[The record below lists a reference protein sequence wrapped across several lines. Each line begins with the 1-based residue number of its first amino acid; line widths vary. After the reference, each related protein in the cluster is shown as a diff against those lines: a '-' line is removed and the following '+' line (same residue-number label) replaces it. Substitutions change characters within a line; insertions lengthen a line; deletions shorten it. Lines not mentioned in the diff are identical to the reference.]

1 LFPIHDENRPI
12 IRPYVNWG
20 LILANIVVFF
30 LFFVQGAWALEQGIV
45 VFGTI
50 PSDTL
55 SGERLWTL
63 LTSMFMHAD
72 PMHLFGNMLYLWVFG
87 DNIEDAFGHVKYLA
101 FYLLSG
107 LVASLAHIASVLA
120 TLPSYGVVGLDIPSV
135 GASGAISAVLGA
147 YLVLYPRAR
156 IRTVVFYFF
165 ISIVS
170 IPAHYYL
177 GFWFLYQLL
186 MGVFSLTGLPSGVA
200 FWAHIGGFVAG
211 LVAIRAFG
219 VEPRIRAEAGER
231 RPVSPLIAG
240 PGVRT
245 PFVDVMMDEVRVMV
259 LAELPGVE
267 EGDIQVE
274 VSEWTVVISAERGD
288 IRYFRLIELP
298 SRVIP
303 QVVDLKYRNGVLSLT
318 LYRSL

>member
-1 LFPIHDENRPI
+1 MLPIHDENRPV
-12 IRPYVNWG
+12 IRPYVNYG
-20 LILANIVVFF
+20 LLLANVVVFF
-30 LFFVQGAWALEQGIV
+30 LFFAEGTQALEWGIE
-45 VFGTI
+45 VFGAV
-50 PSDTL
+50 PSDIL
-55 SGERLWTL
+55 RGERLWTL
-63 LTSMFMHAD
+63 LTSMFVHAD
-72 PMHLFGNMLYLWVFG
+72 PMHLLGNMLYLWVFG
-87 DNIEDAFGHVKYLA
+87 DNIEDAFGHIKYLA

-107 LVASLAHIASVLA
+107 LVASFAHIASVLA

-135 GASGAISAVLGA
+135 GASGAISAILGA

-156 IRTVVFYFF
+156 IRTIVFYFF

-170 IPAHYYL
+170 IPAYYYL

-186 MGVFSLTGLPSGVA
+186 MGMFSLTGLPSGVA

-211 LVAIRAFG
+211 FVAIKAFG
-219 VEPRIRAEAGER
+219 VEPRIRAEVR
-231 RPVSPLIAG
+231 RQVSPLIVG

-245 PFVDVMMDEVRVMV
+245 PLVDVMMDEVRVRV
-259 LAELPGVE
+259 LAEMPGVE

-274 VSEWTVVISAERGD
+274 VSEWTVVVSAERGD

-303 QVVDLKYRNGVLSLT
+303 QVMDFKYRNGVLSLT
-318 LYRSL
+318 FYRSL

>member
-1 LFPIHDENRPI
+1 LLPIHDENRPV
-12 IRPYVNWG
+12 IRPYMNWG
-20 LILANIVVFF
+20 LLLANMVVFF
-30 LFFVQGAWALEQGIV
+30 LFLVQGFQALEGGIE

-50 PSDTL
+50 PSDIL
-55 SGERLWTL
+55 NGERLWTL

-72 PMHLFGNMLYLWVFG
+72 PMHLFGNLLYLWVFG

-107 LVASLAHIASVLA
+107 LVASFIHMASVLA
-120 TLPSYGVVGLDIPSV
+120 TLPSYGVVGLDVPSV
-135 GASGAISAVLGA
+135 GASGAISAILGA

-156 IRTVVFYFF
+156 IRTIVFYFF

-170 IPAHYYL
+170 IPAYYYL

-186 MGVFSLTGLPSGVA
+186 MGMFSLTGLPSGVA

-211 LVAIRAFG
+211 FVAIKAFG
-219 VEPRIRAEAGER
+219 VEPRIRAEVR
-231 RPVSPLIAG
+231 RQVSPLIVG

-245 PFVDVMMDEVRVMV
+245 PLVDVMMDEVRVRV
-259 LAELPGVE
+259 LAEMPGVE

-274 VSEWTVVISAERGD
+274 VSEWTVVVSAERGD

-303 QVVDLKYRNGVLSLT
+303 QVMDFKYRNGVLSLT
-318 LYRSL
+318 FYRSL